1 VYKTPIGSGTG
12 LNVHKLRQWQ
22 GHYGHEKKAP
32 EPAHREPA
40 QVPQVDVPVA
50 EMTDTFEPNYYIY
63 KDDVASDLP
72 QPADNLDVIDFGVDP
87 FLEDFHRERVYAHKG
102 QPSP

>member
-1 VYKTPIGSGTG
+1 MVNQRG
-12 LNVHKLRQWQ
+12 LHARASAKFVN
-22 GHYGHEKKAP
+22 A
-32 EPAHREPA
+32 
-40 QVPQVDVPVA
+40 VA
-50 EMTDTFEPNYYIY
+50 ELPEVFEPTYYIY